1 MQKTPGGIILLHIC
15 TINQDHDVRFL
26 RYKVQRTKFFVIMG
40 HFLSFDPPNNP
51 KNQNFERTVIW
62 CMVPEISSTTDIIF
76 SHFGLFFAILPPP
89 PPLSKNPENQNF
101 EKMKKTP
108 RDIIISFYTSTLNQ
122 NHMMYDSWDTK
133 CNRQIFFSHLGPF
146 FTLLPLLPSPN
157 NPKNQNFEKMKQN
170 ARDII
175 ILHKSTINDNQDIW
189 FLRYINCNRQN
200 FLSYWDIFCPFTP
213 LTAQKVK
220 ISEKWKKHII
230 WTYHHFTQL
239 YQKSWS

>member
-1 MQKTPGGIILLHIC
+1 
-15 TINQDHDVRFL
+15 
-26 RYKVQRTKFFVIMG
+26 
-40 HFLSFDPPNNP
+40 
-51 KNQNFERTVIW
+51 
-62 CMVPEISSTTDIIF
+62 
-76 SHFGLFFAILPPP
+76 
-89 PPLSKNPENQNF
+89 
-101 EKMKKTP
+101 
-108 RDIIISFYTSTLNQ
+108 
-122 NHMMYDSWDTK
+122 MMYDSWDTK

-220 ISEKWKKHII
+220 ISEKWKKHHMNISSFYTTVSKIMII
-230 WTYHHFTQL
+230 GYTVPEIWCMTDVMVTFHFGL
-239 YQKSWS
+239 FLPFYPLNSPKNKNFKK